1 MKKYLL
7 SFAVLLMSMVVF
19 NACSSDDPEPEPVPP
34 TITTEAAVENL
45 IIIDGETVT
54 ISPTYKDVDAN
65 TKYEWSIDNKVI
77 STDSTL
83 TYTPE
88 SDGEYI
94 IVLRVTNS
102 AGTSRK
108 EFKVTVRENLKTL
121 NFEGSEWSKWIPSSQ
136 VYGCNLIYG
145 EEAAN
150 YLWTDEVTGLSS
162 KLTFAYGG
170 SSGFAEGGVVVSNY
184 IDHNIQEHATPDYQ
198 LSVPEGNNSQNFA
211 IVYCDASIQFP
222 EGVKHLIKSMQIGH
236 TTYELGVVNY
246 GNEYAK
252 NLTEEGDSLI
262 LTITADND
270 KTVKVNMARNGEVLK
285 QWTPVD
291 LTSLGEVNKLT
302 FTMKGSDSSTW
313 EGTTYLNTPAYF
325 AFDNVVVK
333 F

>member
-83 TYTPE
+83 TYTPT
-88 SDGEYI
+88 SDGEYT

-150 YLWTDEVTGLSS
+150 YLWTDEVTGLFS
-162 KLTFAYGG
+162 KLPLPYGVE
-170 SSGFAEGGVVVSNY
+170 SGFAGGGVVVSNY
-184 IDHNIQEHATPDYQ
+184 IDHNIQEHATYDYQ

-222 EGVKHLIKSMQIGH
+222 EGVKHIIKSMQIGP
-236 TTYELGVVNY
+236 TTYELGIVKY
-246 GNEYAK
+246 GNEYAVSLADSGF
-252 NLTEEGDSLI
+252 LT
-262 LTITADND
+262 LTITADNG
-270 KTVKVNMARNGEVLK
+270 KTVDVDMARDGKVLDT
-285 QWTPVD
+285 WTTVD
-291 LTSLGEVNKLT
+291 LTSLGEVNKLS
-302 FTMKGSDSSTW
+302 FTMKGSDCI
-313 EGTTYLNTPAYF
+313 EAQGVTYLNTPTYF